1 MHALVLEGES
11 GKHPTVSTTTASPQV
26 RNKVTLIT
34 KGEVYLP
41 FFLEV
46 IFFIIYYFYFYFY
59 FMFLA
64 MLVACRNSQARNQT
78 HAMAEIIPDAYPP
91 GHQGSPTFHF
101 LYHSGFLPKYD
112 ARRTSLEENWHP

>member
-1 MHALVLEGES
+1 
-11 GKHPTVSTTTASPQV
+11 
-26 RNKVTLIT
+26 
-34 KGEVYLP
+34 
-41 FFLEV
+41 
-46 IFFIIYYFYFYFY
+46 
-59 FMFLA
+59 MFLA